1 MSSLSSL
8 RWKIGTLLERNRWSI
23 GVFGA
28 IFNEAGEILLVRARG
43 QTKWSLPGGGVSE
56 TDIKKTP
63 IEDELFV
70 FTLFRELQEELN
82 LLPKAVLRLS
92 DPQFFVSCKLQD
104 LSFVYVLWLEE
115 GAEDILM
122 PQEEIEEIGFFAKE
136 KLPPLLGPRM
146 MRMVQWAFERHA
158 LG

>member
-1 MSSLSSL
+1 MSSLKW
-8 RWKIGTLLERNRWSI
+8 RVGTLLEKNRWTLK
-23 GVFGA
+23 VFGA
-28 IFNEAGEILLVRARG
+28 VFDEEGKILLVRTKG

-115 GAEDILM
+115 GATDTLI
-122 PQEEIEEIGFFAKE
+122 PQKEIEEIGFFAKE

-146 MRMVQWAFERHA
+146 MRMVQWAFERYA

>member
-1 MSSLSSL
+1 VSSL
-8 RWKIGTLLERNRWSI
+8 RWKIGTLLEKNRWTL
-23 GVFGA
+23 GVFGSV
-28 IFNEAGEILLVRARG
+28 FDEEGRILLVRAKG
-43 QTKWSLPGGGVSE
+43 QTKWSLPGGGVNE
-56 TDIKKTP
+56 ADIKKAP

-70 FTLFRELQEELN
+70 FTLFRELQEEIN

-104 LSFVYVLWLEE
+104 VSFVYVLWLEE
-115 GAEDILM
+115 GAEDILV

-146 MRMVQWAFERHA
+146 QRMVLWAFERYA

>member
-1 MSSLSSL
+1 MSSL

-28 IFNEAGEILLVRARG
+28 IFNEAGEILLVRGKG
-43 QTKWSLPGGGVSE
+43 QTKWSLPGGGVSDK
-56 TDIKKTP
+56 DIKEVP

-70 FTLFRELQEELN
+70 FTLFRELKEEIN
-82 LLPKAVLRLS
+82 LSPESLLRLVG
-92 DPQFFVSCKLQD
+92 PQFFVSCKLQD

-115 GAEDILM
+115 GATDTLI
-122 PQEEIEEIGFFAKE
+122 PQKEIEEIGFFAKE

-146 MRMVQWAFERHA
+146 MRMVQWAFERYA